1 MNFKNAVYGHTDGA
15 EELKTDWK
23 DVQRTLALG
32 EKGHP
37 ETREG
42 TTAHCAHVTH
52 TQRNKDNEEGRLSS
66 TDSWYL
72 ATVR

>member
-23 DVQRTLALG
+23 DIQRTPALG

-42 TTAHCAHVTH
+42 TTASHTH
-52 TQRNKDNEEGRLSS
+52 RGTKTMRKAGYQALTHG
-66 TDSWYL
+66 YL
-72 ATVR
+72 ATGR